1 MSVNL
6 TENILAENNRVF
18 FSFLFFNGYIF
29 LYVFSYSA
37 PGMHQFLFVW
47 LKGLQRVCEK
57 DTKNNNAEKRSRFTQ
72 QKMSR
77 ERFEIETNLL
87 SGQQEVL
94 VSIGAQETRVAVTLH
109 QLVDVVL
116 KEKNIGG

>member
-1 MSVNL
+1 
-6 TENILAENNRVF
+6 
-18 FSFLFFNGYIF
+18 
-29 LYVFSYSA
+29 
-37 PGMHQFLFVW
+37 MHQFLFVW
-47 LKGLQRVCEK
+47 LKGLLRVCEK
-57 DTKNNNAEKRSRFTQ
+57 DTKNNAEKRSRFTQ